1 MVVLTFGH
9 VNVTNR
15 SKDRKFCNFFRP
27 PKSNNDIESRQ
38 LITPLPNAA
47 SSCLFLDFGVELVY
61 VDVFSLVPPAI
72 LSHVE
77 HVNTGSCF
85 RLSLFGS
92 SISTKKASDLEKI
105 GTKTCSLDNG
115 KMLLQIDHFACK
127 IFN

>member
-27 PKSNNDIESRQ
+27 PESNNDIESRQ

-77 HVNTGSCF
+77 HVNTGLCF

-92 SISTKKASDLEKI
+92 SISTKIASDLEKI
-105 GTKTCSLDNG
+105 GAKSCSLDNG
-115 KMLLQIDHFACK
+115 KNVITNRSFCVQNL
-127 IFN
+127 